1 MPSDLLAGRTAL
13 VTGAGSGLG
22 RAISLS
28 YAQHGI
34 RLVLVGRDE
43 AKLNAV
49 AKEIT
54 ALPGSV
60 ATPVVR
66 TCDVSDE
73 AAVAELASSTES
85 LDVSVLVNN
94 AGIPGPTSPLID
106 LELADWEQVFATNV
120 RGVFLLCRAFLPRL
134 IGRGGGDVI
143 NLSSVSGKR
152 PLVNRTPYTASKMA
166 LIGLTVTLAFEV
178 GPKGVMVNTLSP
190 GYVDSERMHGNFR
203 RAAALDGRTYEQVEA
218 EFVAR
223 AALGRMVT
231 EQEVGQAAVAMLTMP
246 GLCGADIDLS
256 AGMVAR

>member
-1 MPSDLLAGRTAL
+1 MPSDVLAGRTAL

-28 YAQHGI
+28 YAEQGL
-34 RLVLVGRDE
+34 RLVLVGRD
-43 AKLNAV
+43 KSTLDSV
-49 AKEIT
+49 AKEIA
-54 ALPGSV
+54 ALPGPA
-60 ATPVVR
+60 ATPLVR
-66 TCDVSDE
+66 ICDVSDE
-73 AAVAELASSTES
+73 AAVAQLAASIASV
-85 LDVSVLVNN
+85 DVSILVNN
-94 AGIPGPTSPLID
+94 AGIPGPTNPLVD

-120 RGVFLLCRAFLPRL
+120 RGVFLMCRAFLPRL
-134 IGRGGGDVI
+134 IARGGGDVI

-166 LIGLTVTLAFEV
+166 LIGLTATLAFEV
-178 GPKGVMVNTLSP
+178 GPHGVMVNTLSP

-218 EFVAR
+218 EFVGR

-256 AGMVAR
+256 AGMIAR

>member
-1 MPSDLLAGRTAL
+1 MPSDVLAGRTAL

-22 RAISLS
+22 RIISRS
-28 YAQHGI
+28 YAERGL

-43 AKLNAV
+43 SKLDSV
-49 AKEIT
+49 AREIA
-54 ALPGSV
+54 ALPGAVPS
-60 ATPVVR
+60 AVVR

-73 AAVAELASSTES
+73 ASVAALAASTES
-85 LDVSVLVNN
+85 LDVSILVNN
-94 AGIPGPTSPLID
+94 AGIPGPTSPLTD
-106 LELADWEQVFATNV
+106 LQLSDWEQVFATNV
-120 RGVFLLCRAFLPRL
+120 RGVFLLCRAFLPRMVA
-134 IGRGGGDVI
+134 RGGGDVI

-166 LIGLTVTLAFEV
+166 LIGLTATLAFEV

-203 RAAALDGRTYEQVEA
+203 RAAALNGTTYEQVEA
-218 EFVAR
+218 EFVGR

-231 EQEVGQAAVAMLTMP
+231 EEEVGQAAVAMLTMP

-256 AGMVAR
+256 AGMIAR